1 MFNNSP
7 TSQILF
13 LWDIDGTLLKTN
25 RRGLLSPHK
34 NVLIKMG
41 IKFNET
47 IAELSGATDYEVFD
61 SLLKGVEPLP
71 SSLINE
77 CFKNLD
83 DESKKLDNNS
93 TFDLCVGISKIL
105 YYIEESGW
113 NNGILTG
120 NTKRR
125 MLTKLSNADILN
137 FFNKNLMFSCEF
149 GETRSDITKRARSIL
164 DSSGFDKIVIIGDT
178 PRDIFSAK
186 KFKFPII
193 SVATGKFSDL
203 ELSHHKPD
211 LLLRDF
217 EKDID
222 MFFLFIN
229 SFIQFKQ

>member
-7 TSQILF
+7 SNQLLL
-13 LWDIDGTLLKTN
+13 LWDIDGTLLRTK
-25 RRGLLSPHK
+25 RKGLLSPHK

-47 IAELSGATDYEVFD
+47 ITELPGATDYEVFD

-71 SSLINE
+71 SSVINE
-77 CFKNLD
+77 CFQNLD
-83 DESKKLDNNS
+83 YESKELENDS

-105 YYIEESGW
+105 YYINDNGW

-120 NTKRR
+120 NTEKR
-125 MLTKLSNADILN
+125 MLAKLSNANILN
-137 FFNKNLMFSCEF
+137 FFSKNLMFSCKF

-164 DSSGFDKIVIIGDT
+164 DSSGFKEIIIIGDT

-193 SVATGKFSDL
+193 SVATGKFSVL

-222 MFFLFIN
+222 MFFLYIN
-229 SFIQFKQ
+229 TFIQVK